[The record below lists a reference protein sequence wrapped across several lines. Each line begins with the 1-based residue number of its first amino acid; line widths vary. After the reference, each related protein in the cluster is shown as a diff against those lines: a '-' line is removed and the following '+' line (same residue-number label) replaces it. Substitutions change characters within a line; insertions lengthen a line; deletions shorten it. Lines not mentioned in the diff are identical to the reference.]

1 MKYFDETRN
10 FLKRLFYDV
19 CFKLFTRR
27 KQNQHKKG
35 VNVIKKNQPYSI
47 FLSGSA
53 LKKVLAWCCCDEIHR
68 EFRRLRLIEGTDIV
82 YPLFV
87 FASIRDKHYGYEYNI
102 TDNKNSK
109 GWNAKQQL

>member
-1 MKYFDETRN
+1 M
-10 FLKRLFYDV
+10 FLKCSREES
-19 CFKLFTRR
+19 KINT
-27 KQNQHKKG
+27 KKG
-35 VNVIKKNQPYSI
+35 VKVIKKNQPYSI

-87 FASIRDKHYGYEYNI
+87 FASIRDKHYSYESINI

>member
-1 MKYFDETRN
+1 MMCVRN
-10 FLKRLFYDV
+10 VHAK
-19 CFKLFTRR
+19 KAKST
-27 KQNQHKKG
+27 QKKG
-35 VNVIKKNQPYSI
+35 VKVIKKNQPYSI

-87 FASIRDKHYGYEYNI
+87 FASTRDIQKHYSYE
-102 TDNKNSK
+102 SK
-109 GWNAKQQL
+109 HNR

>member
-1 MKYFDETRN
+1 MC
-10 FLKRLFYDV
+10 LKCSREES
-19 CFKLFTRR
+19 KINT
-27 KQNQHKKG
+27 KKG
-35 VNVIKKNQPYSI
+35 VKVIKKNQPYSI

-87 FASIRDKHYGYEYNI
+87 FASIQDIQNTTVTRVNI